1 MCRVG
6 RLRMGLRGFVSE
18 LLVLTVIT
26 ALGVVVA
33 VVISD
38 AVRGGSAGPRERSL
52 AERINGAC
60 GRAALVDWTSGDEWD
75 RLPAGT
81 VQVTCSRRDGT
92 LFYVAVGR

>member
-1 MCRVG
+1 MLAAIWV
-6 RLRMGLRGFVSE
+6 
-18 LLVLTVIT
+18 
-26 ALGVVVA
+26 LGVVLCLA
-33 VVISD
+33 LAWSP
-38 AVRGGSAGPRERSL
+38 SAGPQEPKGGSL

-60 GRAALVDWTSGDEWD
+60 GRADLVDWSSGDEWD